1 MRHLRRKRIFRERQ
15 ISVRYW
21 NFDEAIAA
29 KRIEKGIC
37 SLESAFDALRQ
48 ELNFHNNEKA
58 SKWKQVPFSSAPIFT
73 QKINPT
79 SK

>member
-1 MRHLRRKRIFRERQ
+1 MSYLAKTVY
-15 ISVRYW
+15 SYW

-29 KRIEKGIC
+29 KRIEKGNC

-58 SKWKQVPFSSAPIFT
+58 SKWKHDWNVSKKEIKFKQR
-73 QKINPT
+73 NRT
-79 SK
+79 STLFRL